1 MAVVWI
7 RFADGFGLITPWSLR
22 QELSNTNSCPCK
34 IVSLSA
40 EGKEKVPSKLKLT
53 QAQKTGGGSSL
64 RGFWALS
71 PPFAE
76 KLEGSSLNLF
86 HHILSHCFQPTP
98 TLCFGILHHTHQ
110 GMKSLQL
117 METSMEFKNWA
128 PFWWAAFAFKLSCD
142 LGYYHLHSAN
152 TE

>member
-7 RFADGFGLITPWSLR
+7 RFAHGFGLIMTRSLR
-22 QELSNTNSCPCK
+22 QELSNSNGCPCK
-34 IVSLSA
+34 IVTSSA
-40 EGKEKVPSKLKLT
+40 QGKEKVPSKLELT
-53 QAQKTGGGSSL
+53 QAQKSEGGSNL
-64 RGFWALS
+64 RGFCALS

-86 HHILSHCFQPTP
+86 HHILSHSFQPTP
-98 TLCFGILHHTHQ
+98 ALGFGILHHTHQ

-117 METSMEFKNWA
+117 METNREFRNWA
-128 PFWWAAFAFKLSCD
+128 PFWWAAFAFKPSGD
-142 LGYYHLHSAN
+142 LGRYHPHSAN